1 MCQVEVIIIALFMMD
16 TLTAPPQRPLFAPVV
31 LETIEGRGPSYKS
44 VCGSAAAAETEAETV

>member
-1 MCQVEVIIIALFMMD
+1 MMD